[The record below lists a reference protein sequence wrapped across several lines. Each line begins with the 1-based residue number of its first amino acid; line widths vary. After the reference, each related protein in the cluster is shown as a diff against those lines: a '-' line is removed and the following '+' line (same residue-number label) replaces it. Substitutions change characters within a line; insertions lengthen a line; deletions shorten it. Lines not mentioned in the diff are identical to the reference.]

1 MSLCME
7 IYTSHNVLLFL
18 RMYMCAFCYNIDV
31 LDYIGGTFSIE
42 LGREAQAQNCTTI
55 QIVRDII
62 FEDIEDFTVDLS
74 TTDTNV
80 VVGRENTTVVQ
91 IDDLGKSF
99 IVIVT
104 MLYKLYCST
113 QTLHSLAVIIYIK
126 TCEAWQ

>member
-1 MSLCME
+1 
-7 IYTSHNVLLFL
+7 
-18 RMYMCAFCYNIDV
+18 V

-42 LGREAQAQNCTTI
+42 LGREAGAENCTTI

-104 MLYKLYCST
+104 MLYELYCST
-113 QTLHSLAVIIYIK
+113 QTLHSLVVIIFIK
-126 TCEAWQ
+126 TCEARQ